1 MNIYNKRGTWYLMEE
16 GKELQTFSTEAAA
29 IDASNGIKCNCEDC
43 KCDPCECST
52 GPIVAALASLNT
64 KFPKTLES
72 LDDELLEEN

>member
-1 MNIYNKRGTWYLMEE
+1 MNIYEKRGRWCYNDSA
-16 GKELQTFSTEAAA
+16 GNIHKFVTEAAA
-29 IDASNGIKCNCEDC
+29 RKAAGICECKDC

-52 GPIVAALASLNT
+52 GPIVEALASLNA